1 MVDGSPGQA
10 QRLADRYRLD
20 ELLGQGGMARVY
32 RAQDER
38 LNRPVAVKVFDRP
51 RSRQAVPGVPAP
63 AAADSTPRDPD
74 AGGASA
80 AERAEAE
87 RWTVEARALAGLNH
101 AGIVRI
107 YDAAVADDEQPYVVM
122 QLITGE
128 TLSARLH
135 RDGPLPPDE
144 VVALGVRVAAA
155 LEHVHANGIVHRD
168 VKPSNILLDEAGLP
182 YLADFGI
189 ARPMDTSRMTA
200 AGQLLG
206 TAAYLAPEQVQG
218 EEPGPPC
225 DIYALGLVLLEC
237 LTGRQEYVGI
247 GIETALA
254 RLHRPPA
261 IPPELPA
268 PLRSVIAAM
277 TAAEPAARPTAGEV
291 AHRLAHPGEEAAL
304 AAAGPST
311 AVLALPPAADTGFA
325 PGGPAAN
332 APTGQIPA
340 AGPPRSATHRRAA
353 WMAAPLVAAAVVAV
367 ALTAALLATRHH
379 DHNKP
384 KPPPVSQQ
392 TTSSTVTPSRDS
404 GNNGG
409 NDNQPTGQPTTQQ
422 PTSQPTTDRPS
433 PTSSP
438 SPSSKPTDGPTASSS
453 PTAKASSSPSPGTG
467 GGGGGD
473 GGGH

>member
-10 QRLADRYRLD
+10 PLLADRYRLD

-32 RAQDER
+32 RAHDER

-51 RSRQAVPGVPAP
+51 RSREAVLPGVPAP
-63 AAADSTPRDPD
+63 VAADATPRDPD
-74 AGGASA
+74 APAGGVSA

-128 TLSARLH
+128 TLSARLR
-135 RDGPLPPDE
+135 RDAPLPPDE
-144 VVALGVRVAAA
+144 VVALGIRVAGA
-155 LEHVHANGIVHRD
+155 LEHVHGSGIVHRD
-168 VKPSNILLDEAGLP
+168 VKPSNILLDEAGQP

-237 LTGRQEYVGI
+237 LTGRQEYTGI

-254 RLHRPPA
+254 RLHRPPS
-261 IPPELPA
+261 IPQELPA
-268 PLRSVIAAM
+268 PLRSLIAAM
-277 TAAEPAARPTAGEV
+277 TAADPAARPTAGEV
-291 AHRLAHPGEEAAL
+291 AHRLAHPDEEAAR
-304 AAAGPST
+304 AAAGPAT
-311 AVLALPPAADTGFA
+311 AVLGLPAAAATGLGA
-325 PGGPAAN
+325 
-332 APTGQIPA
+332 
-340 AGPPRSATHRRAA
+340 
-353 WMAAPLVAAAVVAV
+353 
-367 ALTAALLATRHH
+367 
-379 DHNKP
+379 
-384 KPPPVSQQ
+384 
-392 TTSSTVTPSRDS
+392 
-404 GNNGG
+404 
-409 NDNQPTGQPTTQQ
+409 
-422 PTSQPTTDRPS
+422 
-433 PTSSP
+433 
-438 SPSSKPTDGPTASSS
+438 
-453 PTAKASSSPSPGTG
+453 
-467 GGGGGD
+467 
-473 GGGH
+473 

>member
-1 MVDGSPGQA
+1 MVDGSPDQA
-10 QRLADRYRLD
+10 PRLADRYRLD

-32 RAQDER
+32 RGHDER

-63 AAADSTPRDPD
+63 AAADATPQDPD
-74 AGGASA
+74 VGGASA
-80 AERAEAE
+80 AERAEVE

-128 TLSARLH
+128 TLSARMR
-135 RDGPLPPDE
+135 RDGPLPPDD

-155 LEHVHANGIVHRD
+155 LEHVHSNGIVHRD
-168 VKPSNILLDEAGLP
+168 VKPSNILLDEAGVP

-254 RLHRPPA
+254 RLHRPPT

-291 AHRLAHPGEEAAL
+291 AHRLAHPDEEAAL

-311 AVLALPPAADTGFA
+311 AVLALPPAANTGFA
-325 PGGPAAN
+325 PGGPSAN
-332 APTGQIPA
+332 DRTGRIPA
-340 AGPPRSATHRRAA
+340 AGPPSTARRRAA
-353 WMAAPLVAAAVVAV
+353 WLAAPLVAAAVVAV
-367 ALTAALLATRHH
+367 ALAAALLATRHH
-379 DHNKP
+379 DNKNP
-384 KPPPVSQQ
+384 NTPPVGQQ
-392 TTSSTVTPSRDS
+392 TTSSTVTPSEDS
-404 GNNGG
+404 GGG
-409 NDNQPTGQPTTQQ
+409 KDNQPTSRPTTQE
-422 PTSQPTTDRPS
+422 PTSAPTTERPS
-433 PTSSP
+433 PTPSP
-438 SPSSKPTDGPTASSS
+438 SPSGGGKPSS
-453 PTAKASSSPSPGTG
+453 SSSPSQSPPPG
-467 GGGGGD
+467 GGGPTPTSTSGPGGT
-473 GGGH
+473 